1 MRAQETRHKGLMID
15 DFLTLKMLI
24 VSDAAAEREA
34 VRRVA
39 VEAPIPIE
47 VTEAEASA
55 KLDAITDLL
64 TAPFDVV
71 LFDSR
76 LSRADRQ
83 TLLDTIRAAQSRP
96 LAVLVGAAEMKTREV
111 LTDGLEIDG
120 TLAKPI
126 DATETRALIDNCCR
140 ARLPRRVL
148 IVDDSSTVRSVIRKV
163 FQASRYKLEAE
174 EADEGG
180 AAIALSSKRRFDI
193 VFLDCHMPGVD
204 GFETLAQFRRSHP
217 DTKIVMIT
225 GTRDFRIEDRAHA
238 EGAIDFL
245 YKPFFAKDIDAVLN
259 RVFGLMRPRWN

>member
-1 MRAQETRHKGLMID
+1 MID

-34 VRRVA
+34 IRRVA
-39 VEAPIPIE
+39 VEASIPIE
-47 VTEAEASA
+47 VTEVEPGA
-55 KLDAITDLL
+55 KINAITDLL
-64 TAPFDVV
+64 STPFDIV

-76 LSRADRQ
+76 MPKGDRQ
-83 TLLDTIRAAQSRP
+83 TLLEAIRAAQSRP
-96 LAVLVGAAEMKTREV
+96 LAILVGAAEMKSREV
-111 LTDGLEIDG
+111 LTDGLEVDG

-126 DATETRALIDNCCR
+126 DASEARMLINNCSR

-174 EADEGG
+174 EAEEGG
-180 AAIALSSKRRFDI
+180 AAIALSKKQHFDM

-204 GFETLAQFRRSHP
+204 GFETLAHFRRSHP

-238 EGAIDFL
+238 EGAVDFL

-259 RVFGLMRPRWN
+259 RVFGLMRPKWN